1 MRAGRNADRRDHA
14 CLTDGAR
21 ILTNQNGLWAR
32 SAADLSEAYASG
44 TCSPVDVFNS
54 VVARTEA
61 VNAQINAV
69 VTLDPAGA
77 LQAAHESEARWRAGT
92 PLSQLDGVPITVKD
106 NLMVR
111 GMRSTWGSA
120 LYSEFMPHADELP
133 VARLRAAGAVIFGKT
148 NCPEFTVQGYTDNL
162 LFGPTRNPWNLA
174 LTPGGSSGG
183 AVAAV
188 SAGLCPIALAT
199 DGGGSI
205 RRPASYTGLV
215 GLKPSRGRVA
225 RAEGFATV
233 LHDCEVVGPIARTIE
248 DVRLVMRII
257 GLPDSRDPLSTQ
269 LKEDA
274 FEAQTPPPCRI
285 LYVPSFGG
293 SPVDPAIAHSVAQAA
308 RALESLGHEIDVGSE
323 PFDIDALGQSWSVVS
338 QTGLSWLMGYHDG
351 WEAQVGEEIRKLITS
366 GSALSASQYYEALT
380 QFAKLKR
387 ELEQVFDSYDMI
399 MTPSAAA
406 MPWPASEAFPNM
418 IDNRTVGPRGHAVF
432 TAFVNMAGS
441 AALNL
446 PAAPAPDG
454 MPIGFQLV
462 GPISS
467 DALLC
472 NVGAQY
478 QREYVA
484 DMPWPAL

>member
-1 MRAGRNADRRDHA
+1 
-14 CLTDGAR
+14 LV
-21 ILTNQNGLWAR
+21 NQNELWAS
-32 SAADLSEAYASG
+32 SAADLSAGYANG
-44 TCSPVDVFNS
+44 AFSPVDAFES
-54 VVARTEA
+54 VAARIEA
-61 VNAQINAV
+61 VNPRLNAV
-69 VTLDPAGA
+69 VTLDLAGA
-77 LQAAHESEARWRAGT
+77 RRAAQESALRWRAGT
-92 PLSQLDGVPITVKD
+92 PLSMLDGVPITVKD
-106 NLMVR
+106 NIVVR
-111 GMRSTWGSA
+111 GMRATWGSA
-120 LYSEFMPHADELP
+120 LYSEFVPSADELP
-133 VARLRAAGAVIFGKT
+133 VARLRAAGVVIFGKT
-148 NCPEFTVQGYTDNL
+148 NCPEFTVHGYTDNL

-225 RAEGFATV
+225 RADGFAPV
-233 LHDCEVVGPIARTIE
+233 LHECEVVGPIARTIE

-269 LKEDA
+269 MKEDP
-274 FEAQTPPPCRI
+274 FESKAPPACRI
-285 LYVPSFGG
+285 LYVPSFNG

-308 RALESLGHEIDVGSE
+308 RALESLGHRIDVGSE
-323 PFDIDALGQSWSVVS
+323 PFDMDALGQSWSVVS
-338 QTGLSWLMGYHDG
+338 QAGLSWLMGSHDG
-351 WEAQVGEEIRKLITS
+351 WEQRVGEEIRKLVAS
-366 GSALSASQYYEALT
+366 GFTLSASQYYEALM
-380 QFAKLKR
+380 QCAKLRR
-387 ELEQVFDSYDMI
+387 ELEEVFGEYDMI

-406 MPWPASEAFPNM
+406 MPWPAAEVFPSV
-418 IDNRTVGPRGHAVF
+418 IDGCAVGPRGHAVF

-446 PAAPAPDG
+446 PAAPAPGG

-462 GPISS
+462 GPICS

-478 QREYVA
+478 QAECLVS
-484 DMPWPAL
+484 MPWPAL